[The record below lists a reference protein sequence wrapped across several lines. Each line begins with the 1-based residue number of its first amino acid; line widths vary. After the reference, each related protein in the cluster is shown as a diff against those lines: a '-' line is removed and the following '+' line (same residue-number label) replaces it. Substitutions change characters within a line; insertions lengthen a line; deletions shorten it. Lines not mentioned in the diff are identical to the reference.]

1 MKPITLKLSGLQSY
15 REAQEIDFTELCETG
30 LFGIFGPTGSG
41 KSTVLDA
48 ITLAMYGKVER
59 AYNGTQGIMNHSEDT
74 LYVAFTFE
82 LESAAGV
89 RRFRVERRFKRTG
102 EVSVSNTLSRFVE
115 VKPEG
120 DDVIA
125 DKLAEVTKAVEE
137 RIGLKMDDFTRAVV
151 LPQGKFAEFLSLKGS
166 DRRQMLQ
173 RLFHLEQ
180 YGDRLIQKLNKR
192 ARDTEASLRTVEAE
206 QQGLGL
212 ASSEA
217 VAEAKERLAAAAV
230 TAEVQRKALDS
241 AAEEHSRLSR
251 VRERAGERRDTLV
264 ALEQVRERGEAVREW
279 QQRAERARA
288 SAALLPVLARF
299 RTAAARSEELTAE
312 AGQMKRA
319 LEGAR
324 TRADHAG
331 AAESAA
337 REALAGEEPQLLRR
351 SAELE
356 QALRLE
362 REVAALREESRRL
375 EQSRTEAETRLEQA
389 RQGAGELQRKLEQAN
404 GLRLDL
410 QEQLAACEVRS
421 ADRERLEAAGRLADA
436 AAALEEQIPA
446 LRRDLEEAQ
455 RQEQEAQSELAAGLE
470 QQARC
475 REHLGQ
481 AAVSASLHAEA
492 LGVFDAEL
500 AALLESAAAEEG
512 RLEQADRDSA
522 RLRMAAELA
531 HALTDGEPCLVCGAT
546 HHPLPANDDSSA
558 AHAAAELEPL
568 RILQSGARELRLAAA
583 RLRQG
588 GENLARRLRDE
599 LAQAS
604 GAPAAQ
610 PAEAGFAAR
619 GTQNRPAPS
628 DAQDFLAADSAA
640 ASGREDFALAAVG
653 SAREAEGL
661 ASSGSPSA
669 PASLTSPQACADE
682 YVRLQAAAQVFERQS
697 AQLEDTAREAE
708 RAHAA
713 AVRGAEAPR
722 ARLDSASRQRTRAQE
737 RLAELES
744 RLSQAEERWQASFA
758 DLRRDELERRRDEVR
773 QRDAQAE
780 ELKRRLDKSVPVIQ
794 GMEQQLKAHES
805 AASEAERGVVQFAAQ
820 AEGRAEL
827 LREKEMRLHETVGE
841 ASAEALLDEV
851 SGRLNRLRIAADT
864 ARRELEAAREFWQ
877 AAANRSAAAEQAAAS
892 AAEHAV
898 SAESAWNEA
907 IADSVFATAQE
918 AEESVLEER
927 EIAEAERRVTEHR
940 ERENELSARLRELE
954 KLLEGADVSEEDWFS
969 CVRRLEEARRLDEEA
984 LESRARAQRDVED
997 VTLRHGRWTEL
1008 EEVRAETATE
1018 SERLSALQ
1026 SCFRGNTFVE
1036 YVAEEQLIQISR
1048 SASNRLRF
1056 LTKQRYSLEV
1066 DSGGG
1071 FVVCDDA
1078 NGGVRRPVSTLSGG
1092 ETFLTSLSLALAL
1105 SAQIQLRGEY
1115 PLQFF
1120 FLDEGF
1126 GTLDPE
1132 LLDTV
1137 ITSLEHLHHDRLSVG
1152 VISHVQE
1159 LRARLPRRLVVQP
1172 ADNAGAGSKV
1182 VLEKM

>member
-59 AYNGTQGIMNHSEDT
+59 AYNGTQGIMNHSEDV

-82 LESAAGV
+82 LESAAGA

-115 VKPEG
+115 IKPEG

-192 ARDTEASLRTVEAE
+192 VRDTQAALNTLEAE

-212 ASSEA
+212 ASAAA
-217 VAEAKERLAAAAV
+217 VEEAKARLAAAVREAETRREALNAAV
-230 TAEVQRKALDS
+230 
-241 AAEEHSRLSR
+241 EEHGRLSR
-251 VRERAGERRDTLV
+251 VRERAGERRETL
-264 ALEQVRERGEAVREW
+264 AAWEELRGRSEAVGELRR
-279 QQRAERARA
+279 RAERARA
-288 SAALLPVLARF
+288 SAALLPALARF
-299 RTAAARSEELTAE
+299 RAASARSEESAAE
-312 AGQMKRA
+312 AKRLRGMLEDA
-319 LEGAR
+319 RIRAEGASS
-324 TRADHAG
+324 
-331 AAESAA
+331 AENAA

-362 REVAALREESRRL
+362 QEAAALREENLRL
-375 EQSRTEAETRLEQA
+375 ERSRAEAASRFEQA
-389 RQGAGELQRKLEQAN
+389 RESAGELRRKLEQAN
-404 GLRLDL
+404 GLRSQL
-410 QEQLAACEVRS
+410 QEQLSACEVRS
-421 ADRERLEAAGRLADA
+421 ADRERLDAAGRAADA
-436 AAALEEQIPA
+436 VAALEEQIPA
-446 LRRDLEEAQ
+446 LRRDLEEAL
-455 RQEQEAQSELAAGLE
+455 RQEREAEAELAAGRE
-470 QQARC
+470 RQERC
-475 REHLGQ
+475 RGELRQ
-481 AAVSASLHAEA
+481 AAAAAEAHAEA
-492 LGVFDAEL
+492 LGVFDAEW
-500 AALLESAAAEEG
+500 AALLAGAAAEEA

-522 RLRMAAELA
+522 RRRMAAELA
-531 HALTDGEPCLVCGAT
+531 HALTDGEPCPVCGAT
-546 HHPLPANDDSSA
+546 HHPALADEDPSA
-558 AHAAAELEPL
+558 ASAAADLEPL
-568 RILQSGARELRLAAA
+568 RALQAGARELRSAAA

-588 GENLARRLRDE
+588 GETLARRLRE
-599 LAQAS
+599 ES
-604 GAPAAQ
+604 APDT
-610 PAEAGFAAR
+610 PG
-619 GTQNRPAPS
+619 P
-628 DAQDFLAADSAA
+628 
-640 ASGREDFALAAVG
+640 
-653 SAREAEGL
+653 AREAAGPIQN
-661 ASSGSPSA
+661 GSPQIS
-669 PASLTSPQACADE
+669 ASLDSPQACAAE
-682 YVRLQAAAQVFERQS
+682 WARLQAAAAVFERES
-697 AQLEDTAREAE
+697 AQLEDAAREAE
-708 RAHAA
+708 RAYGA
-713 AVRGAEAPR
+713 AVREAEAPR
-722 ARLDSASRQRTRAQE
+722 ARLEGAARQRARAEE

-744 RLSQAEERWQASFA
+744 RLREAEERWNASFA
-758 DLRRDELERRRDEVR
+758 DLRRDELERRREEIR
-773 QRDAQAE
+773 ARDAQSE
-780 ELKRRLDKSVPVIQ
+780 ELKRRLDKSVPVIR
-794 GMEQQLKAHES
+794 GMEEQLKAHEET
-805 AASEAERGVVQFAAQ
+805 AAEAERGAVQFAAQ

-827 LREKEMRLHETVGE
+827 LRDKELRLRAAAGE
-841 ASAEALLDEV
+841 ASPAELLREV
-851 SGRLNRLRIAADT
+851 SNRLERLRADAET
-864 ARRELEAAREFWQ
+864 SRRELEVSRETWQ
-877 AAANRSAAAEQAAAS
+877 SAANASAAADQAASS
-892 AAEHAV
+892 AAEHAA
-898 SAESAWNEA
+898 SAESSWNEA
-907 IADSVFATAQE
+907 LAGSEFASAGE
-918 AEESVLEER
+918 AEAAAMDER
-927 EIAEAERRVTEHR
+927 AIAEAENAATEHR

-954 KLLEGADVSEEDWFS
+954 KLLDGADVSEEEWTR
-969 CVRRLEEARRLDEEA
+969 CLARLEEARSLDEEA
-984 LESRARAQRDVED
+984 LAGRARAQRDVED
-997 VTLRHGRWTEL
+997 VTARHGRWTEL
-1008 EEVRAETATE
+1008 EESRIATAAESA
-1018 SERLSALQ
+1018 RLSTLQ

-1137 ITSLEHLHHDRLSVG
+1137 ITSLEHLHNDRLSVG

>member
-59 AYNGTQGIMNHSEDT
+59 AYNGTQGIMNHSEDV

-192 ARDTEASLRTVEAE
+192 VRDTQAALSNVEAE

-212 ASSEA
+212 AS
-217 VAEAKERLAAAAV
+217 AAAV
-230 TAEVQRKALDS
+230 EEAKARFAAAVREAEIRREALNA
-241 AAEEHSRLSR
+241 AAEEHGRLSR
-251 VRERAGERRDTLV
+251 VRERSGERRETLA
-264 ALEQVRERGEAVREW
+264 ALEDLRGRGEAVRELER
-279 QQRAERARA
+279 RAERARA
-288 SAALLPVLARF
+288 SAALLPALARF
-299 RTAAARSEELTAE
+299 RTASARAEESAAE
-312 AGQMKRA
+312 AERLKQA
-319 LEGAR
+319 LDSAR
-324 TRADHAG
+324 LRADG
-331 AAESAA
+331 AAAAENAA
-337 REALAGEEPQLLRR
+337 REALSGEEPQLLRR

-362 REVAALREESRRL
+362 QEVSALREEHRRL
-375 EQSRTEAETRLEQA
+375 EHGRAEASSRLEQA
-389 RQGAGELQRKLEQAN
+389 RESAGELRRKLEQAN
-404 GLRLDL
+404 GLRSQL
-410 QEQLAACEVRS
+410 QEQLSACEVRS
-421 ADRERLEAAGRLADA
+421 ADRERFDAAGRLADA
-436 AAALEEQIPA
+436 VAALEEQIPA

-455 RQEQEAQSELAAGLE
+455 RQEREAEAELTASRERQEHGRGEL
-470 QQARC
+470 R
-475 REHLGQ
+475 Q
-481 AAVSASLHAEA
+481 AASAAEAHAEA
-492 LGVFDAEL
+492 LGAFDAEW
-500 AALLESAAAEEG
+500 AALLDGAAAEEA
-512 RLEQADRDSA
+512 RLEQAGRDSA
-522 RLRMAAELA
+522 RRRMAAELA
-531 HALTDGEPCLVCGAT
+531 HALTDGEPCPVCGAT
-546 HHPLPANDDSSA
+546 HHPLLAEEDPSA
-558 AHAAAELEPL
+558 ASAAAELEPL
-568 RILQSGARELRLAAA
+568 RALQAGARELRSAAA

-588 GENLARRLRDE
+588 GETLARRLREE
-599 LAQAS
+599 LAQTPGEPAASPAGPGSAS
-604 GAPAAQ
+604 G
-610 PAEAGFAAR
+610 R
-619 GTQNRPAPS
+619 GTEDRPAPS
-628 DAQDFLAADSAA
+628 AARDFLAAEDA
-640 ASGREDFALAAVG
+640 AS
-653 SAREAEGL
+653 ARAQ
-661 ASSGSPSA
+661 SA
-669 PASLTSPQACADE
+669 PSSRSPQACAAE
-682 YVRLQAAAQVFERQS
+682 WARLQASAAVFERES
-697 AQLEDTAREAE
+697 ARLEDSAREAE
-708 RAHAA
+708 RAYGA
-713 AVRGAEAPR
+713 AVREAEAPR
-722 ARLDSASRQRTRAQE
+722 ARLDGAARQRARAEE
-737 RLAELES
+737 RLAELER
-744 RLSQAEERWQASFA
+744 RLTETEERWQSSFA

-773 QRDAQAE
+773 ARDAQAE
-780 ELKRRLDKSVPVIQ
+780 ELKRRLDKSVPVIR
-794 GMEQQLKAHES
+794 GMEEQLKVHEET
-805 AASEAERGVVQFAAQ
+805 AAEAERGAVQFAAQ

-827 LREKEMRLHETVGE
+827 LRDKELRLQDAAGS
-841 ASAEALLDEV
+841 ASPAELLREV
-851 SGRLNRLRIAADT
+851 SSRLEELRAAAQT
-864 ARRELEAAREFWQ
+864 SRQASETSRETWQ
-877 AAANRSAAAEQAAAS
+877 AAANASAAADQAAAS
-892 AAEHAV
+892 AAEHAA
-898 SAESAWNEA
+898 SAETGWNEA
-907 IADSVFATAQE
+907 LAGSAFATANE
-918 AEESVLEER
+918 AEESAMEER
-927 EIAEAERRVTEHR
+927 EMAEAENRAAAHR
-940 ERENELSARLRELE
+940 ERENELSSRLRELE
-954 KLLEGADVSEEDWFS
+954 KLLAGEDLSEEEWTA
-969 CVRRLEEARRLDEEA
+969 CVGRLEEARSLDEEA
-984 LESRARAQRDVED
+984 LAGRARAQRDVED
-997 VTLRHGRWTEL
+997 VTARHGRWAEL
-1008 EEVRAETATE
+1008 EETRVATAAEST
-1018 SERLSALQ
+1018 RLSTLQ
-1026 SCFRGNTFVE
+1026 ACFRGNTFVE

-1137 ITSLEHLHHDRLSVG
+1137 ITSLEHLHNDRLSVG